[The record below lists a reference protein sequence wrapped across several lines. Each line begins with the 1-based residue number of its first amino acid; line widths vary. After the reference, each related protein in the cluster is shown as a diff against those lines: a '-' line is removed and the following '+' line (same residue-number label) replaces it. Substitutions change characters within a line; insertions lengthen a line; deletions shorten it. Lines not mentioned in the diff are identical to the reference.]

1 MFCKNKVFL
10 RIKQNSQENTY
21 VGVFFIDKVARL
33 RSWGLQLYQKKK
45 KKKSTQVFSS
55 EFC

>member
-45 KKKSTQVFSS
+45 KKTQVFSS